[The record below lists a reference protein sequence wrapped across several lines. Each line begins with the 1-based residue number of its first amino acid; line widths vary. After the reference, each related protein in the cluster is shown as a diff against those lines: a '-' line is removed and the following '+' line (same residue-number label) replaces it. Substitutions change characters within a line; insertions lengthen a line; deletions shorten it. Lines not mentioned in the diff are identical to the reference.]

1 MAVYFLSGVLITL
14 VLCASVRWWIQSLL
28 NQDRLFLDDAKG
40 YFLITCI
47 VVGFLVSAGFFWAGQ
62 IIGYDQAEETS
73 QAMGLAI
80 LLDVMVALLSLIWG
94 LVSLKEP
101 EQY

>member
-1 MAVYFLSGVLITL
+1 MAQGTAAPCCPAYSGGSSAAG
-14 VLCASVRWWIQSLL
+14 ASEPRQRVATT
-28 NQDRLFLDDAKG
+28 NG
-40 YFLITCI
+40 
-47 VVGFLVSAGFFWAGQ
+47 VVTAMTDSAGFFWAGQ
-62 IIGYDQAEETS
+62 VMGYDQAEETS

>member
-1 MAVYFLSGVLITL
+1 M
-14 VLCASVRWWIQSLL
+14 
-28 NQDRLFLDDAKG
+28 
-40 YFLITCI
+40 
-47 VVGFLVSAGFFWAGQ
+47 
-62 IIGYDQAEETS
+62 GYDQAEETS